1 MTNKLI
7 KNLEYINIFIMDNST
22 NIPIYEINRENI
34 ESEWTNLLESI
45 KTSSFLSIDIV
56 SFDIKLTQIK

>member
-1 MTNKLI
+1 
-7 KNLEYINIFIMDNST
+7 MDNSN

-45 KTSSFLSIDIV
+45 KTSSFVSIDIV
-56 SFDIKLTQIK
+56 SFDNKLAKIK